1 MLSQMKLLLQVM
13 SFKSILLE
21 VPGKLIRGAK
31 DECRGVLQTVSF
43 RDWPD

>member
-1 MLSQMKLLLQVM
+1 MLSQMKLSLQVI

-31 DECRGVLQTVSF
+31 DGMPWGATDGIF
-43 RDWPD
+43 P